1 MSAFKV
7 KLYGFNDYPLVS
19 RIIILMFGIFNSQK
33 FVWSKFESS
42 YYPTA
47 KKETYFPSIILHDRK
62 YYLKVVDIPDIPFFS
77 VNSFYSLSDLQ
88 GKASPIPNQDVRYL
102 QLMQSIKA
110 FEDIFL
116 IGKGQ
121 AESLLQWPWV

>member
-7 KLYGFNDYPLVS
+7 KLYGFNDYPFVS

-102 QLMQSIKA
+102 QSNAINESI
-110 FEDIFL
+110 
-116 IGKGQ
+116 
-121 AESLLQWPWV
+121 

>member
-19 RIIILMFGIFNSQK
+19 RIINLMFGIFNSQK

-88 GKASPIPNQDVRYL
+88 GKASPIPNQDVKYL
-102 QLMQSIKA
+102 QMQSIKA
-110 FEDIFL
+110 FL
-116 IGKGQ
+116 IDEGK